1 MLRFSGLAHNGALV
15 QAGLLALAL
24 VLGACGG
31 GGKAP
36 TMPNGAKIAL
46 LVHFDRGTEGLPP
59 EKVQQVGQLADYAE
73 PDFLNVLNKMGY
85 EASRVDDPN
94 TQPGPGR
101 YVVRYKIIQYNAGSK
116 AARMFVGYG
125 AGSAR
130 LDTSYELIGP
140 DGTSYTKGAPSV
152 ASSQDWTKAAHKVN
166 KDTAKAIDTRLHQGL

>member
-1 MLRFSGLAHNGALV
+1 MPVA
-15 QAGLLALAL
+15 LLALLLAL
-24 VLGACGG
+24 SACGG

-36 TMPNGAKIAL
+36 TMPGGAKIAL
-46 LVHFDRGTEGLPP
+46 LVSFDRGTEGKPP

-73 PDFLNVLNKMGY
+73 PDFLAILNKMGY

-101 YVVRYKIIQYNAGSK
+101 YVVRYRIIEYNAGSK

-130 LDTSYELIGP
+130 LDTGYELIGP
-140 DGTSYTKGAPSV
+140 DGSSYTKGAPSV
-152 ASSQDWTKAAHKVN
+152 ASSRDWKNAAHKVN
-166 KDTAKAIDTRLHQGL
+166 QETAKAIDARLHQSL